1 MTAVASV
8 PSFYYRPSGQPAGEV
23 FEQWRDLMAPMY
35 EIAPAAAPVRLPSG
49 TTIAY
54 QVGDLIA
61 HRTLFTTQR
70 IRRDRRRTEAA
81 PDHFLFQFWRSGR
94 FEGSI
99 AGQPLTAT
107 SGSAAILDRRN
118 LVDGMMDRAD
128 TLGVV
133 VPRDRLH
140 VPTVE
145 AHGLRLDAARNRL
158 LVAHLTGFHR
168 QLPAASRDDVPALVG
183 DMLSF
188 LHRLLD
194 PSRAGDALEGRELDG
209 GLLALAK
216 SIVRTNLTRPDLSPE
231 FVAGQ
236 MGVSRATLYRL
247 FEREDGVMRFVQG
260 ERLQAVRNAL
270 ADPLETRGLARLAD
284 VFALTSPSQLSRGF
298 RNRYGVSPRAW
309 RAEQRAAR
317 AGGHE
322 SRQLWTWLRETR

>member
-1 MTAVASV
+1 MTAVASI

-23 FEQWRDLMAPMY
+23 FEQWRDLMGPMY
-35 EIAPAAAPVRLPSG
+35 EIGPAAPSVRLPSG
-49 TTIAY
+49 STVAY

-70 IRRDRRRTEAA
+70 IRRDRRRTEAG
-81 PDHFLFQFWRSGR
+81 PDHFLIQLWRSGR
-94 FEGSI
+94 FTGSI
-99 AGQPLTAT
+99 AGQPLTMT
-107 SGSAAILDRRN
+107 TGGVAILDRRN
-118 LVDGMMDRAD
+118 LVDGMLDRTD

-158 LVAHLTGFHR
+158 LGARLTSFHR
-168 QLPAASRDDVPALVG
+168 QLPAASRDDIPALAG
-183 DMLSF
+183 ELIAF

-194 PSRAGDALEGRELDG
+194 RSRAGDALEGRELDG

-216 SIVRTNLTRPDLSPE
+216 SVVRTYLTRPDLSPD

-260 ERLQAVRNAL
+260 ERLHAVRNAL
-270 ADPLETRGLARLAD
+270 ADPLETRSLARLAE

-309 RAEQRAAR
+309 RTERRAAL